1 MFFFFLI
8 KLNVQGKKQVQ
19 MEKIF
24 RMIDFINSIFFK
36 FRSKR
41 QTCEKKRKIILQ
53 RLYYAMCYEQT
64 INMNK
69 NQIKRYS
76 EC

>member
-24 RMIDFINSIFFK
+24 RMIDFINSIFFLISFK
-36 FRSKR
+36 TSDMRK
-41 QTCEKKRKIILQ
+41 EKKNNSSEIVLRDVLRTDDK
-53 RLYYAMCYEQT
+53 YEQKS
-64 INMNK
+64 NK
-69 NQIKRYS
+69 TLQ
-76 EC
+76 